1 MRLVPGMARAAIP
14 IRKARSREI
23 AFRHIVLCRKRQN
36 AVVYRA
42 DFDALRFVK
51 IAFAFGAGSGVDFK
65 YDGAFA
71 DGSGRADRLAVAA
84 GNAVSFN
91 YIQGHG

>member
-1 MRLVPGMARAAIP
+1 MG
-14 IRKARSREI
+14 
-23 AFRHIVLCRKRQN
+23 LCRERQN

-51 IAFAFGAGSGVDFK
+51 IAFAFGAGSGIDFK
-65 YDGAFA
+65 NNGAFA
-71 DGSGRADRLAVAA
+71 DGTGRADRFAVAA